1 MRQSITLMVL
11 GLMGMMGLHAQ
22 VISTYPYSQGFENF
36 TTCSTSAGAACTLA
50 EGWVNAT
57 GDDIDWTTDVGGT
70 PSSLTGPS
78 VDHTLGSA
86 LGKYLYL
93 ESSVPGSPT
102 KTANLLSPY
111 FDFTNAPSP
120 QLSFWYHMY
129 GATQGTMH
137 VDVDTTGAGNWILDV
152 VPSWTDNQNLWQE
165 RVVNLVAFG
174 GNDSVRIRIRGITG
188 SSFESDMAVDDFLV
202 ENLVNNNIGVTAFV
216 DPVAPFA
223 PGAQPVSVVLT
234 NFGGNAVTSAMINW
248 TLNGVAQTA
257 VPFAG
262 TIASGASSGTVSLG
276 AAIFLPG
283 PSAIKAWTSMPNGV
297 ADADPANDSLETIVC
312 TALAGTI
319 SVGPTGILPDLT
331 TAVTA
336 LYTCGVGGP
345 VTFAIQP
352 GTYNEPILLVGA
364 VPGASSTN
372 TITFDGGSAATTS
385 MTFSGINSFGTVSL
399 DGVSWVTVK
408 NMTINN
414 TATFDSWG
422 VKVINGAKFCTIDNC
437 VINVTPGLTFD
448 AEGVSINGSY
458 TAEFTE
464 GQGGWFI
471 TVSNNT
477 ITGGDKGIH
486 AEGQDANRTP
496 GMKFLNN
503 TISNVQE
510 AGIYVDDQDSI
521 EIVGNNI
528 SGVVTTFGDG
538 IYCFDLVDYKINGNT
553 VFAPDHGIYV
563 FDGNFDAAATLG
575 ASQII
580 NNMVRTNT
588 NHGIYLDDVNDTDV
602 YHNTSYGEPAIRLN
616 DLINVNVRNNI
627 FVSNIDFAFEYDD
640 AGPIA
645 SLNYNLYNTPGA
657 NANFAKWG
665 TVLYADLLAWQT
677 GDPTL
682 NVNSLEGDPI
692 FKDNLTD
699 LHISGT
705 LVNDAGDNTAG
716 VTIDIDGDTR
726 PLAPSTTVDIGAD
739 EYTPLTEDL
748 KIISIDSLSS
758 DCGLGSTQ
766 QVAITVTNIGV
777 NAVTGAQ
784 AGFSVNGGAFT
795 AAETIPGT
803 IPSGGTVAYVFTAT
817 ADLAAPGIYTIVAYA
832 TSATPADQ
840 DNSND
845 TTSFSIV
852 SVPTVSTF
860 PYKQD
865 FENGQGGWSS
875 GGSASSWA
883 FGTPAK
889 DVIQGAGSGLNA
901 WTTGGLGATPY
912 NNTEQSW
919 VQGPCFDMTAV
930 PAAPWV
936 AMKIWWEAEFSW
948 DGANLQTSTDDGT
961 TWTNV
966 GNLGDPNNWYTDNTI
981 DGEPGGSQVGWT
993 GRNNSSNG
1001 SGGWVTAAHPL
1012 DTSLV
1017 GNPKVLFRIAFG
1029 ADGSVNDDGFAFD
1042 DFAIG
1047 ELPAVNLG
1055 PDTTFCIGSSLDAG
1069 NWGGTYLWSTG
1080 DTTQS
1085 ILLTNNTA
1093 AGINDSVIWVSVV
1106 DSLGLR
1112 GTDTIVVDIPA
1123 TLPAVTAMQTLEVD
1137 CNGNA
1142 TGQAMATTTGG
1153 SGTLS
1158 YLWNTTPAQN
1168 TAVAIGLAA
1177 GDYTVTVVDSF
1188 GCVASDTVTISEPT
1202 PLGVA
1207 LDSIDNALCFGDAN
1221 GAIAI
1226 TTSGGTAP
1234 YSYAWS
1240 NGDTTEDVS
1249 GLVAGS
1255 YTGTITDSRGCT
1267 LVSPALAVTQ
1277 PDALALALDAAAD
1290 ASCPNAADG
1299 SISITVSGGTTPYSF
1314 AWDNGATG
1322 EDLTG
1327 LAPGDYVGT
1336 ITDANGCVLVSGAV
1350 SIGFADTFTVAGF
1363 AFAFVD
1369 NATVSFTNGS
1379 SANATSYAWSF
1390 GDGTGTSTDASPS
1403 YTYTANGTVTVTLI
1417 ATGPCGSDTTTQVI
1431 ELRSVGI
1438 DLGLARLI
1446 QVYPNPSN
1454 GLFTVSF
1461 SEMNAQNVSVTVFNV
1476 HGQEVLR
1483 QSPDQTVGNF
1493 KANLDLNDQPN
1504 GSYLLKVEV
1513 DGKLYLKQLLKY

>member
-1 MRQSITLMVL
+1 MRRSITLAVL
-11 GLMGMMGLHAQ
+11 GLTGLWGLHAQ

-36 TTCSTSAGAACTLA
+36 TTCSTSAGAACTLS

-57 GDDIDWTTDVGGT
+57 GDDIDWTTDIGGT
-70 PSSLTGPS
+70 PSASTGPS
-78 VDHTLGSA
+78 VDHTLGNG

-111 FDFTNAPSP
+111 FNFTNVVTP
-120 QLSFWYHMY
+120 QLSFWYHMF

-137 VDVDTTGAGNWILDV
+137 VDIDTTGTGNWILDV
-152 VPSWTDNQNLWQE
+152 VPSWTDNIDLWQQ
-165 RVVNLVAFG
+165 RVVDLTAFG
-174 GNDSVRIRIRGITG
+174 GKDSVRIRVRGITG
-188 SSFESDMAVDDFLV
+188 SSFTSDMAVDDFLV
-202 ENLVNNNIGVTAFV
+202 ENLVNNNLGVTAFV
-216 DPVAPFA
+216 DPQPPFG
-223 PGAQPVSVVLT
+223 PGAQPVSVVIS
-234 NFGGNAVTSAMINW
+234 NPGSNAVTSAMINW
-248 TLNGVAQTA
+248 TVNGVAQTA

-262 TIASGASSGTVSLG
+262 TLAPGASSAALPLG
-276 AAIFLPG
+276 SAIFPPG
-283 PSAIKAWTSMPNGV
+283 PSTIKAWTSMPNGV
-297 ADADPANDSLETIVC
+297 PDGDPGNDSLETIVC

-319 SVGPTGILPDLT
+319 PVGPTGILPDLS
-331 TAVTA
+331 TAVAA

-352 GTYNEPILLVGA
+352 GTYSEPILLVGQ

-372 TITFDGGSAATTS
+372 TITFDGGSAATTTV
-385 MTFSGINSFGTVSL
+385 TFNGTLGFGTVSL

-408 NMTINN
+408 NMTINS
-414 TATFDSWG
+414 TAAADAWG
-422 VKVINGAKFCTIDNC
+422 VKVINGATFCTVDNC

-448 AEGVSINGSY
+448 AEGVSISNSY
-458 TAEFTE
+458 TSEFTE
-464 GQGGWFI
+464 GQAGWFI
-471 TVSNNT
+471 TVSNNI

-521 EIVGNNI
+521 EIIGNNV
-528 SGVVTTFGDG
+528 SGILTTTGDG

-563 FDGNFDAAATLG
+563 FDGNFDGPATLG

-588 NHGIYLDDVNDTDV
+588 NHGIYLDDVNDTDL

-645 SLNYNLYNTPGA
+645 SLNYNLYHTPAG

-665 TVLYADLLAWQT
+665 ATTYADLLAWQT
-677 GDPTL
+677 ADPTL
-682 NVNSLEGDPI
+682 NGNSLEGDPV
-692 FKDNLTD
+692 FKDNQTD
-699 LHISGT
+699 LHVSGT
-705 LVNDAGDNTAG
+705 LPNDAGDNSVGIT
-716 VTIDIDGDTR
+716 VDIDGDTR
-726 PLAPSTTVDIGAD
+726 PLAPSTTVDMGAD

-748 KIISIDSLSS
+748 KIVSIDSVSS
-758 DCGLGSTQ
+758 DCGLGAAQ

-803 IPSGGTVAYVFTAT
+803 IASGATVAYVFTAT
-817 ADLAAPGIYTIVAYA
+817 ADLSTPGNYTITAYA
-832 TSATPADQ
+832 TSVTPADQ

-845 TTSFSIV
+845 TISRVVISI
-852 SVPTVSTF
+852 PTISTF

-875 GGSASSWA
+875 GGTGSSWA

-889 DVIQGAGSGLNA
+889 STINSAGSGLNS
-901 WTTGGLGATPY
+901 WTTGGLGAATY
-912 NNTEQSW
+912 NADEQSW
-919 VQGPCFDMTAV
+919 VLGPCFDMTSA

-936 AMKIWWEAEFSW
+936 AMKIWWESEFSW

-981 DGEPGGSQVGWT
+981 NGAPGGSQIGWT
-993 GRNNSSNG
+993 GRSESANG

-1012 DTSLV
+1012 DASLV
-1017 GNPKVLFRIAFG
+1017 GVPKVLFRIAFG
-1029 ADGSVNDDGFAFD
+1029 ADGSVQDDGFAFD

-1047 ELPAVNLG
+1047 ELPAVSLG
-1055 PDTTFCIGSSLDAG
+1055 PDTTFCIGTSLDAG

-1085 ILLTNNTA
+1085 ILLTNNTGVA
-1093 AGINDSVIWVSVV
+1093 INDSVIWVSVV

-1112 GTDTIVVDIPA
+1112 GSDTIMVDIPA
-1123 TLPAVTAMQTLEVD
+1123 TLPVVTAMQTQEVD

-1142 TGQAMATTTGG
+1142 TGQAMAMTTGG
-1153 SGTLS
+1153 SGTIS
-1158 YLWNTTPAQN
+1158 YLWNTTPAQT
-1168 TAVAIGLAA
+1168 TAAAIGLAA

-1188 GCVASDTVTISEPT
+1188 GCVASDTVTITEPT
-1202 PLGVA
+1202 ALGVA
-1207 LDSIDNALCFGDAN
+1207 LDSINNALCFGDAN

-1249 GLVAGS
+1249 NLAAGS
-1255 YTGTITDSRGCT
+1255 YTGTITDANGCV
-1267 LVSPALAVTQ
+1267 LVSPALSVSQ
-1277 PDALALALDAAAD
+1277 PDSLSLALDAAAD

-1299 SISITVSGGTTPYSF
+1299 SVSITVNGGTMPYSY
-1314 AWDNGATG
+1314 AWDNGATT

-1327 LAPGDYVGT
+1327 LAPGNYIGT
-1336 ITDANGCVLVSGAV
+1336 ITDANGCILVSDAV
-1350 SIGFADTFTVAGF
+1350 RIGFADTLTTADFS
-1363 AFAFVD
+1363 FAFVD
-1369 NATVSFTNGS
+1369 NATVSFSNGS
-1379 SANATSYAWSF
+1379 SANATSYAWDF
-1390 GDGTGTSTDASPS
+1390 GDGTGTSTDVSPS
-1403 YTYTANGTVTVTLI
+1403 YTYTANGSVTVTLI

-1431 ELRSVGI
+1431 ELTAVGV

-1461 SEMNAQNVSVTVFNV
+1461 SEISAQNVSVSVFNV

-1483 QSPDQTVGNF
+1483 QSPDQTVGSF